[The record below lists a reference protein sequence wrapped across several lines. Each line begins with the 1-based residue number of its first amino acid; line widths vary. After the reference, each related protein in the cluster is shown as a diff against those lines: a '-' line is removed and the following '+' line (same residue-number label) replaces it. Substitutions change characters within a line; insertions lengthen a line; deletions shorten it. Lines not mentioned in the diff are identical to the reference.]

1 MFVEYWNF
9 ISRDLPSNPLPTAL
23 EVIPDFYYKTVLWSL
38 FFSILHIITPVIL
51 RNIFPAWFASLS
63 SRDRRDVGS
72 YVVCTIHHLAMV
84 PTAWMHIY
92 NDSLLSP
99 EMARSVEYAVVE
111 SSVAPFVI
119 GYLMGDTVCYAV
131 QEMIDFRFEFMVHHV
146 LTLALIYAALAGPGY
161 FCRFIPHLIICD
173 TTNIFFN
180 FAWLLRR
187 SGLKGSGVV
196 TLLEVF
202 FAFFFL
208 LVRAINLPV
217 VFLQA
222 VFHPEVAQWGLARF
236 TLAPIALM
244 QWYWFSKI
252 LTSMVGKLMPESA
265 KKRKPAVEPQGTSK
279 AKKM

>member
-9 ISRDLPSNPLPTAL
+9 ISRELPINPFPTAL
-23 EVIPDFYYKTVLWSL
+23 DIITDFYYKTVLWSL
-38 FFSILHIITPVIL
+38 FFCILHIITPLLL
-51 RNIFPAWFASLS
+51 RNIFPSWFSSLS
-63 SRDRRDVGS
+63 TRDKRDIGS
-72 YVVCTIHHLAMV
+72 YVVCTVHHLAMV
-84 PTAWMHIY
+84 PTAWVHIY

-99 EMARSVEYAVVE
+99 EIATSVQYAVVE

-119 GYLMGDTVCYAV
+119 GYLVGDTLCYAV
-131 QEMIDFRFEFMVHHV
+131 QEMFALRFEFMIHHV
-146 LTLALIYAALAGPGY
+146 LTLALIYSALAGPGY

-187 SGLKGSGVV
+187 SGFKGTSVV

-202 FAFFFL
+202 FAFSFL

-217 VFLQA
+217 VFLQTM
-222 VFHPEVAQWGLARF
+222 FHPEVAQWGWARY

-252 LTSMVGKLMPESA
+252 LTSMVRKLMPESA
-265 KKRKPAVEPQGTSK
+265 KKRKQVDQSASK
-279 AKKM
+279 AKRI